1 MLVSVFFPLYCQPII
16 DTGSFLDFH
25 TILVLVLGKKADF
38 WLVCDRYITNI
49 ETHIAL
55 IFNWYYLKSL
65 EVSAWYCIRS
75 YQSRWFF
82 DIRTNTNLYT
92 KVLAWYPPNA
102 GWYTTHRNRVNE
114 QPIYASSIGS
124 QVWLHCGWTPT
135 ELTLHWV
142 SPR

>member
-65 EVSAWYCIRS
+65 EVSA
-75 YQSRWFF
+75 
-82 DIRTNTNLYT
+82 
-92 KVLAWYPPNA
+92 
-102 GWYTTHRNRVNE
+102 
-114 QPIYASSIGS
+114 
-124 QVWLHCGWTPT
+124 
-135 ELTLHWV
+135 
-142 SPR
+142 